1 MNLKTSGSSLV
12 KLVLTQLRDPIKLR
26 IALYATILASWYFGF
41 YSPTSG
47 QMAHTSAQSDRE
59 RKRIATARQIEQL
72 RKVLAPV
79 QDRIPA
85 HSGPHEVIQYVMAH
99 VRPSPLKL
107 IDLRPVKTEDL
118 GPYDAIGLR
127 LTFEGTYSDLVAFL
141 TWVENDRR
149 MMRVDSLGIGPHDA
163 DGTRLNVQLDF
174 LSLAEKERNTSD
186 EKPAS
191 VGKMEAKP

>member
-1 MNLKTSGSSLV
+1 MNEKISGSSLER
-12 KLVLTQLRDPIKLR
+12 LVLTQLRNPIKLR
-26 IALYATILASWYFGF
+26 IALYAVILASWYFGF
-41 YSPTSG
+41 YSPTSD

-79 QDRIPA
+79 QDRVPA
-85 HSGPHEVIQYVMAH
+85 HSGPNELIQYVMAH

-107 IDLRPVKTEDL
+107 IDLRPAKTEDL

-127 LTFEGTYSDLVAFL
+127 LTFEGTYSDLDAFL
-141 TWVENDRR
+141 TWVENDHR
-149 MMRVDSLGIGPHDA
+149 MMRVDSLKIDPHDT
-163 DGTRLNVQLDF
+163 DSTRLNVQLDL
-174 LSLAEKERNTSD
+174 LSLAEKAKNISA

-191 VGKMEAKP
+191 GGRTEAKP